1 MDAVECLL
9 QQAWTS
15 NSTTLDVSGLPRS
28 TLERSYAIST
38 GRLSQTEAVKGLSH
52 IYPLVK
58 AVQDVGAIVLGGFG
72 TSEDHVASMV
82 SHNLFRLMDSV

>member
-9 QQAWTS
+9 RQAWTS
-15 NSTTLDVSGLPRS
+15 SSTTFDISAPPRS
-28 TLERSYAIST
+28 ALERSYAIST
-38 GRLSQTEAVKGLSH
+38 GRLSQTEAAKGLSH

-58 AVQDVGAIVLGGFG
+58 AVQDVGAIVLGGLG

-82 SHNLFRLMDSV
+82 SHNLLRWMDSV